1 MSRMVKF
8 NRVISLTLIIILLA
22 AHVSPAFASS
32 VKARVTSS
40 SANLYHKAS
49 SSSSHVDIS
58 KGATVTVSA
67 VKNGWAKVKYKG
79 VTGYMRTAALS
90 RSSASAKKSSTKKS
104 WKSRVTV
111 VKWYENGSGYFHEGE
126 YGTLYDINTGTSIRI
141 KRMGGHNHADVEPA
155 TKKDAAKLH
164 RFGYSWD
171 ARAGI
176 LKVDGKYIACAF
188 NTKPHGDQTISDNG
202 YEGQFCLHMLGSR
215 THGTGSINE
224 DMQKAISRAYAWAH

>member
-1 MSRMVKF
+1 MRRMVKY
-8 NRVISLTLIIILLA
+8 NRIISLTLIVILLA
-22 AHVSPAFASS
+22 AHVSPAYASS

-40 SANLYHKAS
+40 SANFYHKAS
-49 SSSSHVDIS
+49 TSSSHVDIS

-79 VTGYMRTAALS
+79 VTGYMKTATLS
-90 RSSASAKKSSTKKS
+90 RKSSSKS
-104 WKSRVTV
+104 WKSKV
-111 VKWYENGSGYFHEGE
+111 VALKWYDSGSSTFREDNYA
-126 YGTLYDINTGTSIRI
+126 TLYDINTGTSIRI

-188 NTKPHGDQTISDNG
+188 NTKPHGDQTITDNG